1 MLMTGRCLF
10 RRILL
15 FSYLYLYVFI
25 CIMSIPEFE
34 RILYGV
40 CKQLLYRPNH
50 ENRQST
56 RTKHIHAMQVLLN
69 LK

>member
-1 MLMTGRCLF
+1 
-10 RRILL
+10 
-15 FSYLYLYVFI
+15 
-25 CIMSIPEFE
+25 MSIPEFE

-50 ENRQST
+50 ENRKST